1 MNVKEALLL
10 YFKQPHIQAHMEELE
25 KYRRENKV
33 IRLEGNFARLRDFVL
48 EGDIDFGQTEGVRDI
63 VSDFKKL
70 GKQKFFFDFQDQPF
84 VQDAIKKKLDDTLN
98 YRESIKQNQTFK
110 DYFTR

>member
-1 MNVKEALLL
+1 
-10 YFKQPHIQAHMEELE
+10 MEELE

-70 GKQKFFFDFQDQPF
+70 GKARFFFDFQDQPF